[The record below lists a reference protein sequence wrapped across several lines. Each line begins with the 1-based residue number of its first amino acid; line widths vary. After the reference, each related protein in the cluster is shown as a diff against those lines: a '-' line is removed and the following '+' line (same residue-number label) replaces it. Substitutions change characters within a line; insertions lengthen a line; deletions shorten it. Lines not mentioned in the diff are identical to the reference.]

1 MTDMEFFQDS
11 GDSLEDFWEST
22 STYLSDDFSD
32 GPLPEDR
39 LTKGCEKGKLC
50 VIVLKVIEV
59 NTYIYIYFLYT
70 CICMCIY
77 IYTLYESM
85 YIYIGM

>member
-1 MTDMEFFQDS
+1 MERFHDWFLEFFFFQDS

-39 LTKGCEKGKLC
+39 LTKGREQREVVCDC
-50 VIVLKVIEV
+50 VEGV
-59 NTYIYIYFLYT
+59 YIYI
-70 CICMCIY
+70 
-77 IYTLYESM
+77 
-85 YIYIGM
+85 